1 MKKITIEPSWI
12 FRDENNR
19 EIDNKLFELL
29 HGIHEHGKLT
39 EACKTTGISYRH
51 GWNLIQNWS
60 EFFETPLVSLQK
72 GRGANLNPI
81 GEKLLWMR
89 ERAEARFSPQMS
101 NLSSELNAEL
111 RRLAEL
117 DQPKLRVSASH
128 GYAVA
133 MLPELCTELDLAIT
147 YTHPRE
153 ALEALNDGRCDM
165 AGIHIPCSDLPEGA
179 HPDYLKLLNPNQ
191 HVLIR
196 FSTRQQGLMLAKDN
210 PKEIEGLSDLV
221 RDDIQ
226 FINRNPDSGTRL
238 LLQFLMQQE
247 GLDLGKINGFESEE
261 FTHSAVAA
269 HIAAGMAD
277 TGFGVGHAAK
287 QFGLDFLHLASEHYV
302 FVVNK
307 ATVEETT
314 RQLFIEQ
321 LKSVELQRSIR
332 RLFGYHPIR
341 CGDIQAAVHTAL
353 DD

>member
-29 HGIHEHGKLT
+29 HGIHEFGKLT
-39 EACKTTGISYRH
+39 EACKAASISYRH

-60 EFFETPLVSLQK
+60 QFFETELVALQK
-72 GRGANLNPI
+72 GRGAKLNPI

-89 ERAEARFSPQMS
+89 ERADARFSPQMS
-101 NLSSELNAEL
+101 NLATELNTEL
-111 RRLAEL
+111 RRLAALE
-117 DQPKLRVSASH
+117 QPKINISASH

-133 MLPELCTELDLAIT
+133 MLPELCPELDLVLN

-153 ALEALNDGRCDM
+153 AIQALLDGRCDM
-165 AGIHIPCSDLPEGA
+165 AGLHIPCSDLPAGA
-179 HPDYLKLLNPNQ
+179 HPEYLSMLNPNE
-191 HVLIR
+191 HEIIR
-196 FSTRQQGLMLAKDN
+196 FCTRQQGLMFAKDN
-210 PKEIEGLSDLV
+210 PKDIEGISDLT
-221 RDDIQ
+221 RDDIKI
-226 FINRNPDSGTRL
+226 INRNPDSGTRL
-238 LLQFLMQQE
+238 LLEYLLLQE
-247 GLDLGKINGFESEE
+247 GIEPASINGFESEE

-269 HIAAGMAD
+269 HIAANMAD

-302 FVVNK
+302 FIVNK
-307 ATVEETT
+307 NAEPDAT

-332 RLFGYHPIR
+332 RLFGYHPIS
-341 CGDIQAAVHTAL
+341 CGEVQPAIHTAL
-353 DD
+353 D